1 MNNQGFALKVEDLT
15 KVFGQLVAVDYVSFQ
30 VNQGEFFGF
39 LGPDGAGKT
48 TTIHMK
54 DGVMKDGVRS

>member
-1 MNNQGFALKVEDLT
+1 M
-15 KVFGQLVAVDYVSFQ
+15 AVDYVSFQ